1 MVGSSTKPDV
11 HMKHEPHETGNNVQ
25 VRFQDQEENSAT
37 SKVSHGISK
46 FRARISRPSSLSRR
60 TRHWGSSAT
69 HGNIGEINKPPGIH
83 TLEEWGQIR
92 APSGKYPGSTF
103 AEIFQ
108 KDQVYVQHMW
118 NRRGVSSWVRS
129 FQMYCRAVRKLEPS
143 PDYHRGYQAPV
154 APKSMSKS
162 KPPTTVTGEW
172 TKIEKTGEAMK
183 TNPKGENKRSMQEPK
198 NEMQTEAN
206 PNESKFFAHR
216 SRSCRGS
223 SKRS

>member
-1 MVGSSTKPDV
+1 MASQSQSSYLTAELTLP
-11 HMKHEPHETGNNVQ
+11 EEETLG
-25 VRFQDQEENSAT
+25 F
-37 SKVSHGISK
+37 
-46 FRARISRPSSLSRR
+46 
-60 TRHWGSSAT
+60 SAT

-143 PDYHRGYQAPV
+143 PDHHRGYQAPV
-154 APKSMSKS
+154 APKSMSRS

-183 TNPKGENKRSMQEPK
+183 TTSKGENKRSMQEPK
-198 NEMQTEAN
+198 NEMLTETN
-206 PNESKFFAHR
+206 PERVEVLRTQIAIMQRELEKELN
-216 SRSCRGS
+216 S
-223 SKRS
+223 SNSAQSSGPVLENN